1 MCFFSNCRYVQYG
14 IMPGHK
20 KDYFLCIL
28 CSKRTKPSDRRKI
41 NQNIRKYLRRKFLIE
56 APSENSV
63 ICNRCRHV
71 YRTETQ
77 GTKRSDVCTHVP
89 CTSVLSSEDQN
100 KQKRSMSSPPSVSL
114 PLASTAKS
122 HAYCCVCK
130 KPGPKLVV
138 VAAESRTAVFVEK
151 NILIPPGN
159 RCCPAHLHDG
169 MFTSDAVKQ
178 LQTTENS
185 FVNRTTITDLLQQMR
200 LLCQRN
206 EKQCLDFDDA
216 KALTDTDYKSLL
228 GITKANF
235 RELCDS
241 VEGLI
246 KNTPAR
252 SLTTSVAIFFCKMK
266 TGLSN
271 VILSTLFR
279 TSKSSLRRAISAV
292 RKALLIKFVPE
303 NLGFTHISREEIINK
318 HTRPLAQTLFGSI
331 EKNQVILVLDGTYIY
346 VNKSNNFH
354 FQRRSYS
361 IHKGRPLIKPM
372 VVVTTTGYFVS
383 ILGPYLADRSNND
396 ASILSHIINSNAESI
411 RSWLNEDDVFVVDR
425 GFRDA
430 LPLLADLGIQAEM
443 PTFLKA
449 GQKQMST
456 EDANMSRLVTKVCI
470 SNNGVFFKCNK
481 HICEI
486 LYH

>member
-1 MCFFSNCRYVQYG
+1 
-14 IMPGHK
+14 MPGHK

-28 CSKRTKPSDRRKI
+28 CSKRTKLSDRRKI

-89 CTSVLSSEDQN
+89 CTSVLPSEDQN

-122 HAYCCVCK
+122 RAYCCVCK
-130 KPGPKLVV
+130 KPVPKLVV

-159 RCCPAHLHDG
+159 RCCPVPLHDG
-169 MFTSDAVKQ
+169 MFTSNAVKQ

-228 GITKANF
+228 GITK
-235 RELCDS
+235 
-241 VEGLI
+241 
-246 KNTPAR
+246 
-252 SLTTSVAIFFCKMK
+252 TSR
-266 TGLSN
+266 
-271 VILSTLFR
+271 TL
-279 TSKSSLRRAISAV
+279 
-292 RKALLIKFVPE
+292 
-303 NLGFTHISREEIINK
+303 
-318 HTRPLAQTLFGSI
+318 
-331 EKNQVILVLDGTYIY
+331 
-346 VNKSNNFH
+346 
-354 FQRRSYS
+354 
-361 IHKGRPLIKPM
+361 
-372 VVVTTTGYFVS
+372 
-383 ILGPYLADRSNND
+383 
-396 ASILSHIINSNAESI
+396 
-411 RSWLNEDDVFVVDR
+411 
-425 GFRDA
+425 
-430 LPLLADLGIQAEM
+430 
-443 PTFLKA
+443 
-449 GQKQMST
+449 
-456 EDANMSRLVTKVCI
+456 
-470 SNNGVFFKCNK
+470 
-481 HICEI
+481 
-486 LYH
+486 